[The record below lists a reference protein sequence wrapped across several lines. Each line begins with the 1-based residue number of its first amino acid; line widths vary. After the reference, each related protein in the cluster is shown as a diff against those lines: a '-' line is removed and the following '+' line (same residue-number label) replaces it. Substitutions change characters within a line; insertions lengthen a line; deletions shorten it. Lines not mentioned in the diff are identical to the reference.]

1 MVENKDV
8 VIVGGGPAGLAAAL
22 ELKHKGIEDILIV
35 EREDKLGGILKQCIH
50 DGFGLTHFKE
60 TLSGPEYADRFIK
73 EVKKEKIDYITDATV
88 IDVNNEKIVTA
99 ATRDGL
105 KQYKAKAVVLTM
117 GCRERTRGAIST
129 PGTRPAGIYNA
140 GVAQRYINL
149 TNTMVGKKV
158 VILGS
163 GDIGLIMA
171 RRLTLEGAKV
181 EAVIELSPYA
191 NGLPRNIEQCL
202 NDYNI
207 PLYLSHTITNIEGKS
222 RLEAVVVSK
231 VDEVTKKVIPGT
243 QKRYE
248 CDTLI
253 LSIGLIPENELSLKA
268 GVVLDP
274 RTKGAVV
281 DENYQTSVEGI
292 FAAGNVLQVHDL
304 VDFVSLEA
312 ERLADHVC
320 EYINDGKLAES
331 SINIEAGEN
340 INHTIPQKISGTKDF
355 VLSFRVR
362 KPFKECKVD
371 IMQDG
376 EVIKTKKYKKAIALM
391 ENYHKTNTADARSAN
406 LLSNLHNNLSTAYLF
421 RKKLEEAVS
430 ELKTAFT
437 VRREYASLGLIEN
450 NDTLQ
455 QTLSLANMLVQNK
468 EYDSALEI
476 IDFCESTID
485 EVMGR
490 NNLDYGMCEFYR
502 GVIAY
507 TRSQPVIAEQHLLN
521 ADAVFH
527 AVMNENPDNDYS
539 KSTARYLYS
548 LYMRWGK
555 KELAEQ
561 YKKILI
567 STH

>member
-50 DGFGLTHFKE
+50 DGFGLTRFKE

-117 GCRERTRGAIST
+117 GC
-129 PGTRPAGIYNA
+129 A

-231 VDEVTKKVIPGT
+231 VDEQTKKVIPGT
-243 QKRYE
+243 EKRYE

-312 ERLADHVC
+312 ERLAEHVC
-320 EYINDGKLAES
+320 EYINDGKLTES

-362 KPFKECKVD
+362 KPFKECRVD

-376 EVIKTKKYKKAIALM
+376 EVIKTKKYKKAIPAEM
-391 ENYHKTNTADARSAN
+391 
-406 LLSNLHNNLSTAYLF
+406 
-421 RKKLEEAVS
+421 
-430 ELKTAFT
+430 
-437 VRREYASLGLIEN
+437 
-450 NDTLQ
+450 
-455 QTLSLANMLVQNK
+455 VQ
-468 EYDSALEI
+468 I
-476 IDFCESTID
+476 
-485 EVMGR
+485 
-490 NNLDYGMCEFYR
+490 
-502 GVIAY
+502 
-507 TRSQPVIAEQHLLN
+507 
-521 ADAVFH
+521 
-527 AVMNENPDNDYS
+527 
-539 KSTARYLYS
+539 
-548 LYMRWGK
+548 
-555 KELAEQ
+555 
-561 YKKILI
+561 KILKDEIKQNGDLKVII
-567 STH
+567 SE